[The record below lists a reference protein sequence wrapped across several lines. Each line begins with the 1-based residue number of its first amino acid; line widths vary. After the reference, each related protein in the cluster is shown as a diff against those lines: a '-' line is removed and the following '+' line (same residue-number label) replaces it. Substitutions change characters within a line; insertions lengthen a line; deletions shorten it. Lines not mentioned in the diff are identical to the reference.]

1 MKRLSKI
8 TEGILGDIIRRD
20 IAGNNKK
27 EDDNLESLFDYL
39 NSHYNTANLKTN
51 FKIIRS
57 YDDYF
62 INRTSMMKDCS
73 LSYSYSLMIRYDN
86 GLFAVYT
93 TVFTGREPTVYKY
106 FIDKYSAKVESI
118 SNHGVYS
125 LCIDNVKSS
134 KNTIKII
141 DDILDK
147 FQDK

>member
-51 FKIIRS
+51 FKIIKS

-73 LSYSYSLMIRYDN
+73 LSYTYSLMIKYDN
-86 GLFAVYT
+86 GSFAVYT
-93 TVFTGREPTVYKY
+93 TIFTRREPTVYKY

-118 SNHGVYS
+118 SNHGAY
-125 LCIDNVKSS
+125 LLIINNVKSS
-134 KNTIKII
+134 KNIIKII